1 MATNFTTIGNRTIGR
16 GYAQKFLTPRSVEDW
31 AAQDESYAERGYVL
45 CSFGDGRYV
54 SPNFIRVMPDGEKI
68 ALCPD
73 RQGQHPMRVGP
84 TAHEAILNAYRSAQ
98 PVFQQG
104 QEVTVAQVR
113 EALGDKH
120 EDPIM
125 LLRDAIDQGL
135 IQRRQDAADTATEAR
150 EDAGVEQDAP
160 APTEPPEA
168 PEKTA
173 DEVRAKIRSDE
184 AKRGKDGLTP
194 QERMAKARAAKAA
207 KAVVTA

>member
-104 QEVTVAQVR
+104 QEVTVDQVR
-113 EALGDKH
+113 EVLGDKH

-135 IQRRQDAADTATEAR
+135 IQRRQDAAETATEAR
-150 EDAGVEQDAP
+150 EDANVEQDAP
-160 APTEPPEA
+160 APTEPPER
-168 PEKTA
+168 TA
-173 DEVRAKIRSDE
+173 DEIRAEVKAEDE

-194 QERMAKARAAKAA
+194 QERMARARAAKAEKA
-207 KAVVTA
+207 KVSATA